1 MGQLLKLA
9 VEAGPLVVFFVVN
22 SRAGIMTATAAFM
35 AATVVA
41 VALSW
46 SLDRRLPVMPMV
58 SGVFVLGFG
67 GLTLLLADETFIKL
81 KPTIVN
87 LLFAAILLSGQL
99 LDLRLLPRL
108 FGSFFHLTDEGWR
121 RLAWRWCSFFVVLAA
136 LNEAVWRTQDTE
148 VWIQFKLFA
157 ILPLT
162 LVFSM
167 AQLPLIE
174 RYKATGEG
182 DAAGG

>member
-1 MGQLLKLA
+1 MRQFLKLA
-9 VEAGPLVVFFVVN
+9 VEAGPLVVFFAVN
-22 SRAGIMTATAAFM
+22 GRAGIMTATAAFM

-41 VALSW
+41 VAVSW
-46 SLDRRLPVMPMV
+46 RIDRRLPVMPMV

-67 GLTLLLADETFIKL
+67 GLTLLLADETFIKV

-87 LLFAAILLSGQL
+87 LLFAAILLGGQL
-99 LDLRLLPRL
+99 LRLRLLPRL
-108 FGSFFHLTDEGWR
+108 FGSLLQLTDEGWR
-121 RLAWRWCSFFVVLAA
+121 RLAWRWCGFFVVLAA

-162 LVFSM
+162 LVFSL
-167 AQLPLIE
+167 AQLPLLE
-174 RYKATGEG
+174 RFK
-182 DAAGG
+182 AAGESGTGAA